1 MSRDSL
7 RREGL
12 EDLRREIDRID
23 SGLIALLAERMGVV
37 ERVIAVKTRD
47 NLPAIIP
54 ERIEDVVAHVRTEAA
69 AQGLEPELAE
79 TVWRNLIDWVCRYEA
94 RHLG

>member
-1 MSRDSL
+1 MASDSARPDRL
-7 RREGL
+7 DE
-12 EDLRREIDRID
+12 LRREIDRID
-23 SGLIALLAERMGVV
+23 SGLIALLAERMGIV

-47 NLPAIIP
+47 NLPAVIP
-54 ERIEDVVAHVRTEAA
+54 ERIEDVVAHVRAEAN
-69 AQGLEPELAE
+69 AQGLQPDLAE